1 MKDTLST
8 LNDIANA
15 TSDSEHLDGLCTCG
29 LQSSYAQEMSSWP
42 ERIGI
47 SNIVSGIEGV
57 SAGQQ
62 PTTNNAAYSICGMK
76 IGNIETA
83 PKGIYS
89 VNGMVSDGQG
99 IVIHNRKKYINSKK
113 IKVMRKASCII
124 ISILA
129 VFAIGFTACSC
140 DDNNND
146 TPNGTEETVPGNNH
160 KVLVAYFSEP
170 LPDGV
175 DASTSA
181 SRLVINDSVVG
192 SVEYLAQLIRQNTG
206 GDMVRIQTAT
216 PYPGNFDDL
225 ADQANQERQNDV
237 HPALST
243 NIEDFDNYDVVFVGY
258 PIW

>member
-1 MKDTLST
+1 
-8 LNDIANA
+8 
-15 TSDSEHLDGLCTCG
+15 
-29 LQSSYAQEMSSWP
+29 
-42 ERIGI
+42 
-47 SNIVSGIEGV
+47 
-57 SAGQQ
+57 
-62 PTTNNAAYSICGMK
+62 
-76 IGNIETA
+76 
-83 PKGIYS
+83 
-89 VNGMVSDGQG
+89 
-99 IVIHNRKKYINSKK
+99 
-113 IKVMRKASCII
+113 MRKASSII

-146 TPNGTEETVPGNNH
+146 TPNGTEEVVPDNNH
-160 KVLVAYFSEP
+160 KVFVAYFSEP

-258 PIW
+258 PIWWYQMPMAMYSFFDKYDFKGKTIILFSSHGGSGWSGSLNVISQLEPEATMATGFSVSRERSAS